1 MHSNIHNDNNVQ
13 QDVVA
18 ERLRRYVKAVVFTGV
33 GSNPI
38 DVILLLFC
46 LRMVRD
52 DAVLVLA
59 PASGGDIS
67 ISASSVVSEDAS
79 EVGSQSSLEDSA

>member
-1 MHSNIHNDNNVQ
+1 MGLTSSRSARSSI
-13 QDVVA
+13 
-18 ERLRRYVKAVVFTGV
+18 FV
-33 GSNPI
+33 G
-38 DVILLLFC
+38 
-46 LRMVRD
+46 MVRD
-52 DAVLVLA
+52 DAVLA